1 MSELQLRQQLLHVA
15 HRLGRLWLWQRL
27 TISWIVLSVLIIG
40 WAFLGRPL
48 VPFAAWFAAAGV
60 VATGVWIRS
69 RYLATSR
76 TDVARRIEQTFPD
89 LNARLLAALEQ
100 APDVATGRMNVLQ
113 LQVVSEAIHHSRIN
127 DWTDAVSANQ
137 MKSAFLRQVFA
148 FAAFIAVCFA
158 SVQFGS
164 NTASALHSST
174 VPRTSR
180 DSTTVTV
187 EPGNTELERGS
198 SLLVLARFSGTVPAD
213 VQVIWKQGDDAEQR
227 TSLAKSLDDPVFATR
242 LPAIQ
247 NDLSYSIDYDGRQ
260 TEPFRITVYDLPT
273 LVRAD
278 LFLQFPGYTGQAS
291 KTLEDAFEATVVEGT
306 DVTIRCRTNKSL
318 SSAKLIATDD
328 SAMELIASTTD
339 PTQYEV
345 RFVPTKRMR
354 LKLELSDSSGRKN
367 RDSEEFRIDVVPNLA
382 PDLKLA
388 FPGKDLKVSPLEE
401 ISIEASAIDDFEILE
416 AGIVFQVAANEPVTT
431 PLGQSLAG
439 GKQHKLTCLQRL
451 EDFRTQPD
459 ELVSYYLYAI
469 DHGPDGE
476 RRQTTSDV
484 FFAEVR
490 PFDEIYR
497 QIDQQSAIE
506 VQSPQKPP
514 DSLGKLIELQRQ
526 IVVATWNT
534 SRSLQ
539 REWSNKVDEELA
551 TILDSQKEA
560 IEKLA
565 SIRETMSQPQL
576 QPILSSISDAMETA
590 RREIER
596 TRTEKRLAEIR
607 PAVAAE
613 RSAYQGLLK
622 LRSKEHYLKQSKG
635 NGSGQDNEEKP
646 DLELKRSEN
655 RYESE
660 KAGVKKEESNVNK
673 EALAIL
679 DRLKDLARRQ
689 DGLNQQMKELESQM
703 RQTKDAAERDEI
715 ERQLKRLREE
725 QQQLLHDADELRN
738 RLNKSTQPEM
748 VAETKN
754 QLEQTRQ
761 RMVDTAEKLREGQIS
776 QALNAGTRAERELKQ
791 MHDDFR
797 QTTAAQFAD
806 EMRTLRDQSR
816 QLVER
821 ERQLGQQLQQLG
833 DESRRTLRQSQERS
847 QLQSEFQ
854 QQRRNA
860 LELLEKAKH
869 VVEEA
874 EVSEPLLSKQLY
886 DTLRSTREMKLEQ
899 AMNAAEQLIKQ
910 GVLPEAAKAEQQALA
925 GIEHLNQGIEKASE
939 SVLGNEVESL
949 KRARRELA
957 ELSAALEKEIQS
969 KQPTAQA
976 GSSAK
981 GGARSDVPG
990 GNGSSASAEKN
1001 DGSEAYANQPGQGSN
1016 EGQASSDSKLA
1027 QPGATGNGP
1036 GGGESSGS
1044 SSDASASTTPNATPN
1059 GQTANRRGA
1068 PGLRNGKGGANSGPA
1083 PGREESG
1090 GQDSSGGGSAGNGQG
1105 GGPLTGGQFSEF
1117 NERLRDVESMITD
1130 PQLQIEVQKVRD
1142 RARSVRAEFK
1152 RHTNN
1157 PNWEL
1162 VKTSVHQPMVD
1173 LQQRLADE
1181 IAKRESPDSLVPVD
1195 RDPVPTRYRDLVR
1208 SYYERLG
1215 AGKSE

>member
-1 MSELQLRQQLLHVA
+1 MSELQLRQQLLNVA

-27 TISWIVLSVLIIG
+27 TMSWMVLSLLVLA
-40 WAFLGRPL
+40 WALVGRPFIPL
-48 VPFAAWFAAAGV
+48 VVWFIAAGL
-60 VATGVWIRS
+60 VATVFWIRS
-69 RYLATSR
+69 RFLATSR
-76 TDVARRIEQTFPD
+76 TDVARRIEQTFPE
-89 LNARLLAALEQ
+89 LNSRLLAALEQ
-100 APDVATGRMNVLQ
+100 TPDLATGRMNVLQ
-113 LQVVSEAIHHSRIN
+113 QQVVSEAIHHSRIN
-127 DWTDAVSANQ
+127 DWAEAVSDRQ
-137 MKSAFLRQVFA
+137 MKTAFFRQVIALTA
-148 FAAFIAVCFA
+148 FVAIGVA
-158 SVQFGS
+158 SVQFSS
-164 NTASALHSST
+164 NTASARLSSKIA
-174 VPRTSR
+174 PTSG
-180 DSTTVTV
+180 DNAANLTV
-187 EPGNTELERGS
+187 EPGNAELERGT
-198 SLLVLARFSGTVPAD
+198 SLLVLTRFSGKIPAD
-213 VQVIWKQGDDAEQR
+213 VQVIWKQGDNAEQR
-227 TSLAKSLDDPVFATR
+227 TSLVKSLDDPIFATR
-242 LPAIQ
+242 LPAVQ
-247 NDLSYSIDYDGRQ
+247 DDMQYRIDYDGHQ
-260 TEPFRITVYDLPT
+260 TEEFRISVYDLPA
-273 LVRAD
+273 LVRSD
-278 LFLQFPGYTGQAS
+278 LLLQFPSYTGQS
-291 KTLEDAFEATVVEGT
+291 PKTLEDGFEATVVEGT
-306 DVTIRCRTNKSL
+306 DVTIRCRTNKLL
-318 SSAKLIATDD
+318 SSARLIAADD
-328 SAMELIASTTD
+328 SALEMAVAASDSTL
-339 PTQYEV
+339 YEA
-345 RFVPTKRMR
+345 RFIPTKRMR
-354 LKLELSDSSGRKN
+354 LKLELIDSSGRKN
-367 RDSEEFRIDVVPNLA
+367 RDPEEFRIDVVPNRM

-416 AGIVFQVAANEPVTT
+416 AGIVFQVATNEPVTT

-439 GKQHKLTCLQRL
+439 GRQHKLTSIQRL
-451 EDFRTQPD
+451 EEFRTQPD
-459 ELVSYYLYAI
+459 ELVTYYLYAI

-490 PFDEIYR
+490 SFDEIYR

-534 SRSLQ
+534 ARNPQ
-539 REWSNKVDEELA
+539 REWSPKVDDELA
-551 TILDSQKEA
+551 TIFDSQNEA
-560 IEKLA
+560 LEKLQV
-565 SIRETMSQPQL
+565 IRETMSQPQL
-576 QPILSSISDAMETA
+576 QPILSSIGDAMESA
-590 RREIER
+590 RRELER
-596 TRTEKRLAEIR
+596 TRREKRLSEIQ

-660 KAGVKKEESNVNK
+660 KAGVKKEQSNVNK

-679 DRLKDLARRQ
+679 DRLKELARRQ

-703 RQTKDAAERDEI
+703 RHAKEAAERDEI

-761 RMVDTAEKLREGQIS
+761 RMVDTAEKLREGQVS
-776 QALNAGTRAERELKQ
+776 QALNVGTRAERELKQ

-821 ERQLGQQLQQLG
+821 EKQLAQQLQQLG

-847 QLQSEFQ
+847 QLQSEFHEH
-854 QQRRNA
+854 RRST
-860 LELLEKAKH
+860 LDLLEKAKH
-869 VVEEA
+869 VVEES

-925 GIEHLNQGIEKASE
+925 GIEHLNHGIEKASE
-939 SVLGNEVESL
+939 SILGNEVESL

-969 KQPTAQA
+969 QQSQAQA
-976 GSSAK
+976 DTTGTA
-981 GGARSDVPG
+981 AAPNA
-990 GNGSSASAEKN
+990 GNGSTAPAESRERSGAPSGESPAKSN
-1001 DGSEAYANQPGQGSN
+1001 DGQTPAEPNSPQSGSPGD
-1016 EGQASSDSKLA
+1016 A
-1027 QPGATGNGP
+1027 P
-1036 GGGESSGS
+1036 GGGESAGR
-1044 SSDASASTTPNATPN
+1044 SSDASAPTTPNAN
-1059 GQTANRRGA
+1059 SDGQSSIRRSA
-1068 PGLRNGKGGANSGPA
+1068 PGLRSGKAASNSGPA
-1083 PGREESG
+1083 PGREDSG
-1090 GQDSSGGGSAGNGQG
+1090 GQDSGGGGSAGNGQG
-1105 GGPLTGGQFSEF
+1105 GGPLTGGQFTEF
-1117 NERLRDVESMITD
+1117 NERLRDVESMISD
-1130 PQLQIEVQKVRD
+1130 PQLQVEVQKVRD

-1157 PNWEL
+1157 PNWQL
-1162 VKTSVHQPMVD
+1162 VKTSVHQPMLD

-1195 RDPVPTRYRDLVR
+1195 RDPVPTRYRDLVK